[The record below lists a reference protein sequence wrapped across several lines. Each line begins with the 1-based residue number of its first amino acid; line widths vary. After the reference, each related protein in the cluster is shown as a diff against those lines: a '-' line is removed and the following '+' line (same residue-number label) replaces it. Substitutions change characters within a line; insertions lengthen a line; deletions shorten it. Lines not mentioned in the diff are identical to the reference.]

1 MTAWAQGFAS
11 GIVGQGSVLTWPTK
25 TSGFVPR
32 WQCGQWSAGLG
43 WTHIISDIIIWAAYW
58 AIPVILACFVMRRK
72 DVPFHKV
79 FWLFV
84 AFIFACGTGHLIE
97 AIIFWEPVYRLSAI
111 VKTGTA
117 AVSICTAVALVPILP
132 RALSL
137 PGLAKVNEDLAHE
150 VRERRRAEETAR
162 TVVDDAKR
170 TMAELSFQKFALDQH
185 AIVAITDPRGRITYV
200 NDKFCEISKFSRDE
214 LLGQDHR
221 IINSGHHPKSF
232 FTNLY
237 ATIARGDVWHGEIKN
252 RAKDGSFYWVDTTI
266 VPFRGSDGRI
276 SQYVAIRADITERKR
291 VEEQLRAS
299 LSYQQAML
307 HREESLLREL
317 DHRVRN
323 NLAGLLGLIS
333 LYERSQHDGREVCM
347 AMRGR
352 IRAMKDVHDLI
363 LRSPGLPVR
372 LSDLVRQLVSG
383 AVASDRLPHVQVE
396 GPPIHVPAPQATA
409 VAVILQ
415 ELFTN
420 CRKYG
425 SLSSKAGRVFI
436 RWEPTSDGTL
446 NGLMMFWIERDGPPV
461 REPTDYGI
469 GLRLI
474 DGFTRSELQ
483 GASAFRFTESGFEC
497 DLRATWDTEPR
508 RDTTPLEAVKENKE

>member
-1 MTAWAQGFAS
+1 MMVWSHAFAS
-11 GIVGQGSVLTWPTK
+11 VSLGQGPVLSWPTN

-43 WTHIISDIIIWAAYW
+43 WTHIISDIVIWASYW
-58 AIPVILACFVMRRK
+58 AIPLILACFVIRRK
-72 DVPFHKV
+72 DVPFPRV

-84 AFIFACGTGHLIE
+84 AFIFACGTGHLVE
-97 AIIFWEPVYRLSAI
+97 AIIFWEPLYRLSGL
-111 VKTGTA
+111 VKAGTA
-117 AVSICTAVALVPILP
+117 AVSICTAVALAPILP

-137 PGLAKVNEDLAHE
+137 PGLAKVNEDLAREIH
-150 VRERRRAEETAR
+150 ERRRAEETAR
-162 TVVDDAKR
+162 TVIDDAKR

-185 AIVAITDPRGRITYV
+185 AIVAITDQRGRITYV
-200 NDKFCEISKFSRDE
+200 NDKFCEISKYSRDE

-232 FTNLY
+232 FTHLY

-252 RAKDGSFYWVDTTI
+252 RAKDGVFYWVDTTI
-266 VPFRGSDGRI
+266 VPFRGPDGRI
-276 SQYVAIRADITERKR
+276 SQYVAIRADITARKR
-291 VEEQLRAS
+291 IEEQLRAS
-299 LSYQQAML
+299 LAHQQAML

-333 LYERSQHDGREVCM
+333 LYERSQHDGREVCT

-372 LSDLVRQLVSG
+372 LSDLVRQLITG
-383 AVASDRLPHVQVE
+383 AVASDRLAHVDVE

-409 VAVILQ
+409 IAVILQ

-425 SLSSKAGRVFI
+425 ALASKRGRVAI
-436 RWEPTSDGTL
+436 RWEQTSNATRSDVNL
-446 NGLMMFWIERDGPPV
+446 FWIERDGPPV
-461 REPTDYGI
+461 SEPQEFGI

-474 DGFTRSELQ
+474 DGFARSELQ
-483 GASAFRFTESGFEC
+483 GESTFRFNEAGFEC
-497 DLRATWDTEPR
+497 DLRATWDHEPR
-508 RDTTPLEAVKENKE
+508 RKETPQDAVKEFNA